1 MKRNTTLPIKNIEE
15 SKKLID
21 VALGREYA
29 DLSIINPTLLNVY
42 TGELLDKCS
51 IHIKGKWI
59 AYVGKDTKD
68 RIGKKTKVINAEG
81 KTVIPSLIDGHTH
94 LAWMY
99 SVSEFLKYAM
109 KGGTTTIITETLE
122 PFPVSG
128 YEGVVDFLD
137 SLKDQPIKILATA
150 PPMVSISRSA
160 HGISVET
167 LRKFL
172 DRDDI
177 IGLGESYWQ
186 SAIQD
191 PDSMLPLFEETLLS
205 GKSLV
210 GHSAGA

>member
-81 KTVIPSLIDGHTH
+81 KTASC
-94 LAWMY
+94 
-99 SVSEFLKYAM
+99 
-109 KGGTTTIITETLE
+109 
-122 PFPVSG
+122 
-128 YEGVVDFLD
+128 LD
-137 SLKDQPIKILATA
+137 
-150 PPMVSISRSA
+150 V
-160 HGISVET
+160 
-167 LRKFL
+167 
-172 DRDDI
+172 
-177 IGLGESYWQ
+177 
-186 SAIQD
+186 
-191 PDSMLPLFEETLLS
+191 
-205 GKSLV
+205 
-210 GHSAGA
+210 